1 MKKFD
6 LSTSFLDCDMVMRFF
21 GGGVGHSQSPN
32 QHAEDTDQL
41 SDSESEPKSE
51 PDASIRSDNLIPD
64 IPIDSDNDEDIDEA
78 GGDSD
83 NMDTDSSEPE
93 ELSDS
98 ERESDDD
105 GYDSL

>member
-1 MKKFD
+1 
-6 LSTSFLDCDMVMRFF
+6 MVMRFF

-32 QHAEDTDQL
+32 QHSEDTGKL
-41 SDSESEPKSE
+41 SGEPESEH
-51 PDASIRSDNLIPD
+51 DASIRNDNLIPN
-64 IPIDSDNDEDIDEA
+64 IPINSDNDEDIDEA
-78 GGDSD
+78 GRDSD

-98 ERESDDD
+98 EHESNND